1 MTSITATSVTKNQNL
16 LNLQRST
23 SFPIFNPRGSLQ
35 NRPRVDVSKPAT
47 ESGLR
52 QVLFYPAEVGL
63 GKSDLISQWCVKLK
77 LFPPGSRLAETSRA
91 DDAGLA
97 PRESAIE
104 TLCR

>member
-1 MTSITATSVTKNQNL
+1 M
-16 LNLQRST
+16 
-23 SFPIFNPRGSLQ
+23 
-35 NRPRVDVSKPAT
+35 
-47 ESGLR
+47 
-52 QVLFYPAEVGL
+52 